1 MAQTSAR
8 DKPTLNRRLSMKLFN
23 AVPPQTL
30 AVLLLLRLPFRA
42 AAQDGQGEEATI
54 GSGAIIGIVACV
66 VVLVLVVAVVLSYR
80 YYNRSDRDGGGE
92 VRDTRDEVELGE
104 KDANNNRRR
113 TITSSAV
120 NREIQAEKD
129 YIEANVTT

>member
-54 GSGAIIGIVACV
+54 GSGALIGIVACV

-92 VRDTRDEVELGE
+92 VRARDEVELGE